1 MKHPKTLRGPRVGLR
16 GRVTWQVI
24 GRDGQVRREGA
35 GPNLIT
41 NFGLDEWGTRGVSTG
56 TPHYRWWRNQ
66 FAVGTGTGEP
76 DEADTSLDTEVART
90 SSSGGFSGEE
100 DTVGTR
106 DGTAEE
112 IRSVDTIVRVHE
124 FTSAHN
130 LTEFGFS
137 PTSGGSLVIRE
148 LFRDESGTPIVITV
162 SDGEQLKMT
171 HELTLT
177 STWAIDTNAS
187 FEIDGFGTVT
197 GDAVHGAINDGTA
210 ELLQRDP
217 LHPTR
222 SGSDVQIHALSSDLT
237 PNKSES
243 IHSSDIEAGGSSSL
257 DAYVTGTHKRIK
269 RRTFTTAQA
278 NINQW
283 GWIVTH
289 SGSTASASR
298 YVAFHKDSPALE
310 KQDTHELEIEFEV
323 SWARADE
330 S

>member
-41 NFGLDEWGTRGVSTG
+41 NFGLDEWGTRSRDTS
-56 TPHYRWWRNQ
+56 TPHYRRWRSQ

-90 SSSGGFSGEE
+90 SSNGGFSAEE
-100 DTVGTR
+100 NTVATR

-197 GDAVHGAINDGTA
+197 GDAVHGTEDWAAAGIHRN
-210 ELLQRDP
+210 Q

-222 SGSDVQIHALSSDLT
+222 FGSNVQIHALSSDLT
-237 PNKSES
+237 PNKSELIS
-243 IHSSDIEAGGSSSL
+243 ADDMEAGGPSSL

-283 GWIVTH
+283 GWIVTP
-289 SGSTASASR
+289 SSSTSSAFY
-298 YVAFHKDSPALE
+298 YVAFHKDSPAFE
-310 KQDTHELEIEFEV
+310 KQETHELELEFEV